1 MIFVDTNYFLRYFIN
16 DGSLQ
21 HQEAVSLFLAAGKGE
36 KNLITSIIVVFEI
49 FWILGS
55 VYKLNKL
62 KKISIIQDLLNM
74 TFIKI
79 EERNFLQ
86 KSLKIYK
93 TTSLQIEDCYNLIYF
108 YENKIKEMATFDK
121 KLKKIVNK
129 LS

>member
-16 DGSLQ
+16 DCSLQ

>member
-1 MIFVDTNYFLRYFIN
+1 
-16 DGSLQ
+16 
-21 HQEAVSLFLAAGKGE
+21 
-36 KNLITSIIVVFEI
+36 
-49 FWILGS
+49 
-55 VYKLNKL
+55 
-62 KKISIIQDLLNM
+62 M